1 MGEISKELGISRQ
14 GVFDAFRKAEIAL
27 KRYEA
32 KLKLADKYYKNRSI
46 IEEVLQKLRRIY
58 ERYKDEEIMSII
70 NSIQEWQEN
79 V

>member
-1 MGEISKELGISRQ
+1 
-14 GVFDAFRKAEIAL
+14 L

>member
-1 MGEISKELGISRQ
+1 MKLFVSIEK
-14 GVFDAFRKAEIAL
+14 FKEIA
-27 KRYEA
+27 RYFE
-32 KLKLADKYYKNRSI
+32 KIKGI
-46 IEEVLQKLRRIY
+46 LR